1 MLCSQKTVPIHHQ
14 KYIEFKGSWCFH
26 IFLLIYRLAWYC
38 LLPFA
43 IIYLFN
49 KSKKEPRY
57 RKNIVERFGLF
68 SSKTPVDSSPIWI
81 HAASMGELKAITPL
95 IQTLLEQQHHLLITT
110 LTPAGKQTA
119 EQYFLQAIQSKQLYL
134 SYAPLELATVV
145 KRFIKHYH
153 PRCALMV
160 EIDSWP
166 VLLTTLK
173 KNKIPLGFINAQYPK
188 KSFERDIRWAGVR
201 RELFK
206 VYDLI
211 ACKSETHA
219 KRFILS
225 GQQNVHIVGEIR
237 FDLPIPATQI
247 NQANLFK
254 ALIDKQRPII
264 TLASIVAAEEDLF
277 VRVINNVSQYCI
289 VQQMPKPFWI
299 IVPRSPQ
306 RFQSFHYKLNA
317 VNIHLRSHILDT
329 HLSIA
334 KNIMEL
340 DSSID
345 GLLGDSLGEMYFY
358 LQPAHCV
365 IVGASF
371 VPLGSHNIIEPI
383 ALKKPVIVG
392 NSIWGIE
399 YPVVEALA
407 AGVLQQCVDEASLVN
422 ALITQ
427 CIAYQQMTKDIK
439 TIKNIKNIKSKDI
452 KDTLLTSTEAYEYFY
467 ADHTGSTVKHL
478 HVLQQWLNSV

>member
-1 MLCSQKTVPIHHQ
+1 MHTQYP
-14 KYIEFKGSWCFH
+14 KYTEFKGSWYFYTV
-26 IFLLIYRLAWYC
+26 LLIYRLAWYC
-38 LLPFA
+38 LLPFVV
-43 IIYLFN
+43 IYLLN

-57 RKNIVERFGLF
+57 RKDIAERFGLF
-68 SSKTPVDSSPIWI
+68 LSKTPVPVPSIWI
-81 HAASMGELKAITPL
+81 HTASMGELKAITPL
-95 IQTLLEQQHHLLITT
+95 IQALLDQQYTLLITT
-110 LTPAGKQTA
+110 LTPAGKHTA
-119 EQYFLQAIQSKQLYL
+119 EQYFSQAIKSKQLHL
-134 SYAPLELATVV
+134 SYTPLELAGIV
-145 KRFIKHYH
+145 KRFIKHYQ
-153 PRCALMV
+153 PLCALMA

-219 KRFILS
+219 KRFIVC

-237 FDLPIPATQI
+237 FDLPIPTTQI
-247 NQANLFK
+247 NQANIFK
-254 ALIDKQRPII
+254 ALIDKQRPVI

-277 VRVINNVSQYCI
+277 VRVIDTVTQYCI
-289 VQQMPKPFWI
+289 AQQIPKPFWI

-306 RFQSFHYKLNA
+306 RFYAFHHKLNT
-317 VNIHLRSHILDT
+317 VNIYLRSYILDA
-329 HLSIA
+329 HLSMA

-340 DSSID
+340 DSNSD
-345 GLLGDSLGEMYFY
+345 GILGDSLGEMYFY
-358 LQPAHCV
+358 LQPAQCV
-365 IVGASF
+365 VVGASF

-392 NSIWGIE
+392 HSIWGIE

-407 AGVLQQCVDEASLVN
+407 AGVLQQCVDEVSLVN
-422 ALITQ
+422 ALIMQ
-427 CIAYQQMTKDIK
+427 CVTHQEANKYQ
-439 TIKNIKNIKSKDI
+439 KSKGISIDISKGI
-452 KDTLLTSTEAYEYFY
+452 KDSLHTSTDAYESFY

-478 HVLQQWLNSV
+478 HVLQQWLNSA

>member
-1 MLCSQKTVPIHHQ
+1 VPTQHQ
-14 KYIEFKGSWCFH
+14 KYTEFKGSWYFYT
-26 IFLLIYRLAWYC
+26 FLLLYRFVWYG

-43 IIYLFN
+43 IIYLLN

-57 RKNIVERFGLF
+57 RKKIAERFGLF
-68 SSKTPVDSSPIWI
+68 SSKIPVDSSPIWI

-145 KRFIKHYH
+145 KRFIKYYH
-153 PRCALMV
+153 PRCALMA

-188 KSFERDIRWAGVR
+188 KSFERDARCWGVR

-237 FDLPIPATQI
+237 FDLPIPDTQI
-247 NQANLFK
+247 NQANVFK
-254 ALIDKQRPII
+254 ALIDKRRPII

-289 VQQMPKPFWI
+289 TQQMPKPFWI

-306 RFQSFHYKLNA
+306 RFHAFHQQLNT

-329 HLSIA
+329 NLSIA
-334 KNIMEL
+334 KNIMNI
-340 DSSID
+340 DSNID
-345 GLLGDSLGEMYFY
+345 GILGDSLGEMYFY

-392 NSIWGIE
+392 NSVWGIE
-399 YPVVEALA
+399 YPAVEALA
-407 AGVLQQCVDEASLVN
+407 AGVLQQCPNEDSLVD
-422 ALITQ
+422 ALIMQ
-427 CIAYQQMTKDIK
+427 CIAYQQMTKDTKDIK
-439 TIKNIKNIKSKDI
+439 DIKDI
-452 KDTLLTSTEAYEYFY
+452 KDTLLTSTDAYEFFY

-478 HVLQQWLNSV
+478 QVLQQWLNRV